1 MYVVLTYHAV
11 QTEWG
16 IRDVEG
22 GWGGWVWCVMMGGG
36 DRVVGFFCIVPGGTL
51 KQ

>member
-22 GWGGWVWCVMMGGG
+22 GWGVGMVCYDGGG
-36 DRVVGFFCIVPGGTL
+36 VIGLWVFFA
-51 KQ
+51 